1 MPIVTVVVMLYF
13 CRTIVHKLQLLLYY
27 SKEEFEVLQSDL
39 QVSGKSLKN
48 YLQEARI
55 WLFCDIYVFLWA
67 KQTTIHL
74 MSFDLN
80 LKTFFMHFLFHCNEY
95 KVHRRNLG
103 NPPICGFQ
111 NLQDKKYLFHCMLN
125 IYQYPSNIYIFYLMS
140 KTLNCHLMNSKRSY
154 M

>member
-55 WLFCDIYVFLWA
+55 WLFCDIYVFL
-67 KQTTIHL
+67 
-74 MSFDLN
+74 
-80 LKTFFMHFLFHCNEY
+80 
-95 KVHRRNLG
+95 
-103 NPPICGFQ
+103 
-111 NLQDKKYLFHCMLN
+111 
-125 IYQYPSNIYIFYLMS
+125 
-140 KTLNCHLMNSKRSY
+140 
-154 M
+154 